1 MTLKHSAPLALDPPF
16 ISGLIVPVQTEGAVG
31 GVNYHLLH
39 INENG
44 LLVQIQPYLNMQEGD
59 WIAVYWGD
67 ASAPVAGDRV
77 LDEHVGA
84 NFSLFIRANRIPDG
98 VSEVW
103 FTVTR
108 SGGENG
114 GESTPIGIL
123 VRTEAPGGIDPEP
136 DVPGHQDL
144 PAPVPELPP
153 SGIIDEEAAKNGV
166 KVTFSHYPN
175 MRVYDVITFSWGGV
189 LLTHEVT
196 QAEVDAGT
204 LDILVSEATIL
215 AAGDS
220 DDLVLVYRV
229 RDEVHNPSSEWS
241 LRTLIH
247 VEVGKGLFDAPIIEN
262 PDPAAD
268 PYDVIDLDVLGD
280 ADLLVEVQAP
290 INGSLQVDDM
300 VKLTWVGTTA
310 QGEPVPVEQPE
321 QTVAR
326 IPMTLKFHLPNADLL
341 ALGGGRGVASYSVTR
356 DGSPAG
362 PSKRTFASF
371 LGAERKLP
379 KPSVVD
385 AVDGVLDP
393 TLASTI
399 VIVPGEALV
408 ARDTVRLTWLGIRA
422 NGTPLLWEITR
433 GVSDGGAGKPMSFSI
448 DGAELIAP
456 LDGGSLSVYYTVIK
470 ENLTELESEREQL
483 SVGEARAELP
493 APFTRPPAENGVL
506 DPADLP
512 GQLEV
517 VIAPYPG
524 MTAEQKVHLLWR
536 ASSGPQ
542 HDDSMSIS
550 APMVGHEVVF
560 YLDRARVE
568 ENLGATIQLSYRVES
583 PGEPSQVSGIAA
595 FVIEARRAILPLPL
609 ILEAEGDRLDP
620 NDVTDG
626 ASVHIDASAQ
636 LQEDDLITVHIV
648 SDAEGG
654 SIDVPWTVP
663 IGGGG
668 QPATITV
675 PYDSIAAS
683 IGTRISVHYSITRA
697 AGGPVELSGTV
708 GYSVYSEIDAG
719 ALQVMGARFN
729 ASIWWAGATPRM
741 LSALHADSLTPML
754 VEWRYEDSQQ
764 WTAGRTWTDTR
775 PWLKLYVR
783 SSTETWEC
791 RAANIFGNGY
801 PHHVANGGS
810 AFVAMRDEVMGDNG
824 SVVDLVGWGNT
835 YYGGNLAPHVIE
847 VEDVAEVSANSYS
860 FSARLSNGNA
870 VNWGHENHGAK
881 PPLIESD
888 FVQIR
893 GNRMGFIGRTR
904 DGELQRWGHT
914 PTIPQPI
921 LQHRDYVE
929 VYGAS
934 HAFAARRASG
944 HVVAWGDTT
953 WGGQLH
959 PGQDQFNDIVHVAG
973 NLRAFAA
980 LRERGGLRSVIA
992 WGHIDSGG
1000 SVPEKIAELTNVR
1013 ALVSAGA
1020 AFCVLLDTGEVKA
1033 WPETNDT
1040 GTVPYPI
1047 ARLTNVVE
1055 VTASL
1060 NAFCA
1065 RLSTGQVVA
1074 WGYKD
1079 WGGELSQDAADASN
1093 IVQVTGNTLAFAAL
1107 RSDGTVVAWGNP
1119 QPGGDTSGVAHKLVD
1134 VRAIYGNTQAFTA
1147 LTADGQVV
1155 TWGVPVG
1162 GGDSEKVQ
1170 PELVRKVTH
1179 SRQLSLVEAE
1189 VVAQGGSLGRRR
1201 G

>member
-1 MTLKHSAPLALDPPF
+1 
-16 ISGLIVPVQTEGAVG
+16 
-31 GVNYHLLH
+31 
-39 INENG
+39 
-44 LLVQIQPYLNMQEGD
+44 
-59 WIAVYWGD
+59 
-67 ASAPVAGDRV
+67 
-77 LDEHVGA
+77 
-84 NFSLFIRANRIPDG
+84 
-98 VSEVW
+98 
-103 FTVTR
+103 
-108 SGGENG
+108 
-114 GESTPIGIL
+114 
-123 VRTEAPGGIDPEP
+123 
-136 DVPGHQDL
+136 
-144 PAPVPELPP
+144 
-153 SGIIDEEAAKNGV
+153 
-166 KVTFSHYPN
+166 
-175 MRVYDVITFSWGGV
+175 
-189 LLTHEVT
+189 
-196 QAEVDAGT
+196 
-204 LDILVSEATIL
+204 
-215 AAGDS
+215 
-220 DDLVLVYRV
+220 
-229 RDEVHNPSSEWS
+229 
-241 LRTLIH
+241 IH

-290 INGSLQVDDM
+290 INGSLQLDD
-300 VKLTWVGTTA
+300 VVRLTWVGTTA
-310 QGEPVPVEQPE
+310 QGEPVPVELPE

-620 NDVTDG
+620 NDVTAG
-626 ASVHIDASAQ
+626 ASVYIDASAQ

-668 QPATITV
+668 QSATITV

-683 IGTRISVHYSITRA
+683 IGTRIGVHYSITRA

-729 ASIWWAGATPRM
+729 ASVRWAGATPRM

-764 WTAGRTWTDTR
+764 WSAGRTWIDTR

-783 SSTETWEC
+783 SNTETWEC
-791 RAANIFGNGY
+791 RAANIFGNGVHTQ
-801 PHHVANGGS
+801 PAGGTS
-810 AFVAMRDEVMGDNG
+810 AFVAMRDEVSGDNG
-824 SVVDLVGWGNT
+824 SVVDLVAWGH
-835 YYGGNLAPHVIE
+835 YYFGGNLPPHVIDIF
-847 VEDVAEVSANSYS
+847 DVVEVSSTHYA
-860 FSARLSNGNA
+860 FSARLSNGD
-870 VNWGHENHGAK
+870 VINWGYDNQGGK
-881 PPLIESD
+881 PPIIEGD
-888 FVQIR
+888 FVQVR
-893 GNRMGFIGRTR
+893 GNWVAFVGCKQN
-904 DGELQRWGHT
+904 GELQGWGQIG
-914 PTIPQPI
+914 IPQPV

-929 VYGAS
+929 VYGTS
-934 HAFAARRASG
+934 QAFAARRASG
-944 HVVAWGDTT
+944 HVVAWGDRA
-953 WGGQLH
+953 WGGQLN
-959 PGQDQFNDIVHVAG
+959 PGQDQFNDIVHVAAAF
-973 NLRAFAA
+973 RAFAA
-980 LRERGGLRSVIA
+980 LRERGGSRSVIA
-992 WGHIDSGG
+992 WGQIDGG
-1000 SVPEKIAELTNVR
+1000 GAVPKEIAELTNVR
-1013 ALVSAGA
+1013 TLVSSGN
-1020 AFCVLLDTGEVKA
+1020 AFCVLLDTGEIKA
-1033 WPETNDT
+1033 WPDTNAA
-1040 GTVPYPI
+1040 GQLPYPI
-1047 ARLTNVVE
+1047 SRLTNVVE
-1055 VTASL
+1055 VTGTVG
-1060 NAFCA
+1060 AFCA

-1079 WGGELSQDAADASN
+1079 WGSELSPEAADATN
-1093 IVQVTGNTLAFAAL
+1093 IIQVTGNAFAFAAL
-1107 RSDGTVVAWGNP
+1107 CRDGSVIAWGNP
-1119 QPGGDTSGVAHKLVD
+1119 LPGGDTSGVAHKLVD
-1134 VRAIYGNTQAFTA
+1134 VRAIYGNSHAFTA

-1155 TWGVPVG
+1155 TWGVPHG

-1170 PELVRKVTH
+1170 SELARKVTH
-1179 SRQLSLVEAE
+1179 SRQLSLAEAE
-1189 VVAQGGSLGRRR
+1189 VVARGGSLGRRR